1 MEKGEK
7 QSTSST
13 PVINAA
19 LNEKKEIGLIKIKGT
34 SYFENLSAV
43 VRTNFTNRVANVL
56 EIKSDSKVCWF
67 GDAKW

>member
-56 EIKSDSKVCWF
+56 EIKSESKVCWF